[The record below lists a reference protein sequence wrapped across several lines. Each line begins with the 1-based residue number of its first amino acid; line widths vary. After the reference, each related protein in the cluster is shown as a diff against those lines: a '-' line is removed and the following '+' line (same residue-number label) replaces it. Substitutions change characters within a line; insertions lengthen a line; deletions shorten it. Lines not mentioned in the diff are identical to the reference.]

1 MARLPYPDRATLSAK
16 TEEFLGKLPSLNIF
30 RMMAGGEG
38 LLAAFVRLGNHLL
51 FQSKLDR
58 VLREIAIIRVGVL
71 SKASYEIFQHER
83 IGRGLG
89 MSEALLAAIHRGPD
103 DPGFDDLQRLV
114 MRFTDDV
121 VHNVRA
127 SDETFQ
133 PLVARLSL
141 QELQELTVTIGYY
154 MTASRFLEN
163 FDVDIEAGA
172 DSTSPLPAGRR
183 P

>member
-1 MARLPYPDRATLSAK
+1 MARLPYPDRATLLPE
-16 TEEFLGKLPSLNIF
+16 TQDMLGKLPPLNIF

-38 LLAAFVRLGNHLL
+38 LLKAFVRLGNHLL
-51 FQSKLDR
+51 AKSRIDPI
-58 VLREIAIIRVGVL
+58 LREIAIIRVGVL
-71 SKASYEIFQHER
+71 SKARYEVFQHER
-83 IGRGLG
+83 IARGLK
-89 MSEALLAAIHRGPD
+89 MTDALIAGIHRGPD
-103 DPGFDDLQRLV
+103 DPAFDELQRQV

-133 PLVARLSL
+133 PLAARLSV

-163 FDVDIEAGA
+163 FDVDIEDGG
-172 DSTSPLPAGRR
+172 PR
-183 P
+183 

>member
-1 MARLPYPDRATLSAK
+1 MARLPYPDRATLQPE
-16 TEEFLGKLPSLNIF
+16 TQDMLGKLPPLNIF

-51 FQSKLDR
+51 FKSKLDP

-71 SKASYEIFQHER
+71 SKARYEVFQHER
-83 IGRGLG
+83 IARGLK
-89 MSEALLAAIHRGPD
+89 MSDALIAAIHRGPD
-103 DPGFDDLQRLV
+103 DAAFDELQRQV

-127 SDETFQ
+127 SDDTFQ
-133 PLVARLSL
+133 PLAARLSV

-154 MTASRFLEN
+154 MTASRFLES
-163 FDVDIEAGA
+163 FDVDIEGA
-172 DSTSPLPAGRR
+172 AAR
-183 P
+183 